1 MLLNCLNYLFNLS
14 LTVMFQLHFLQSIF
28 KCIIININI
37 ENCESATA
45 NKSPPAKAIKTQ
57 TNVIAPNSVAFIYL
71 KKILKIAN
79 CETATTSVLISVIKE
94 SIKSN

>member
-1 MLLNCLNYLFNLS
+1 MLLNCLNYFFNLS

-37 ENCESATA
+37 EDCESATA
-45 NKSPPAKAIKTQ
+45 NKSPPAKAIKKP
-57 TNVIAPNSVAFIYL
+57 TNVIAPHSVAFIYP

-79 CETATTSVLISVIKE
+79 CETATTLIF
-94 SIKSN
+94 

>member
-1 MLLNCLNYLFNLS
+1 
-14 LTVMFQLHFLQSIF
+14 MFQLHFLQSIF

-45 NKSPPAKAIKTQ
+45 NKSPPAKAIKKP
-57 TNVIAPNSVAFIYL
+57 TNVIAPHSVAFIYP

-79 CETATTSVLISVIKE
+79 CETATTLSF
-94 SIKSN
+94 